1 MPNVTHIDLY
11 AGEDR
16 TITLNGRDASN
27 NAVSLTGKTV
37 TWYVGRP
44 PLHHDDDRAIFTKT
58 GTVTVAASGTFTVP
72 VVAADT
78 TDLAGD
84 YEHMAKAVTSG
95 TNAVA
100 VIVRGRFRVNPTLSA
115 T

>member
-1 MPNVTHIDLY
+1 MPNVTHLDLY
-11 AGEDR
+11 AGEAR

-27 NAVSLTGKTV
+27 NAVNLTGKTV
-37 TWYVGRP
+37 AWYVGRTP
-44 PLHHDDDRAIFTKT
+44 MHPEDDRAIFSAT

-72 VVAADT
+72 VTAADT
-78 TDLAGD
+78 ADLAGD
-84 YEHMAKAVTSG
+84 YEHMAKATTTATG
-95 TNAVA
+95 AVA

>member
-1 MPNVTHIDLY
+1 MNIEHIDLF

-27 NAVSLTGKTV
+27 NPLSLTGKTV
-37 TWYVGRP
+37 QWFVGRP
-44 PLHHDDDRAIFTKT
+44 PLWPDDGRATFTKV

-78 TDLAGD
+78 LNLEGD
-84 YEHMAKAVTSG
+84 YEHMAKATTTAG
-95 TNAVA
+95 GAVA
-100 VIVRGRFRVNPTLSA
+100 VITRGRFRVRPALVV
-115 T
+115 